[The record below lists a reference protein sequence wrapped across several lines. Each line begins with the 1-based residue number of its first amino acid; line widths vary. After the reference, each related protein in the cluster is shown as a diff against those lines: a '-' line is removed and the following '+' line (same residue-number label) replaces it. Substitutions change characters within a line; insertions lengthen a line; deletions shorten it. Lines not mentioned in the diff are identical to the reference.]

1 MTRGRTPPQNAPEG
15 DTPPASD
22 RVPRVPTTSDER
34 ARKNV
39 QLYAGQLVVS
49 TEPAMVTTILGSCVA
64 VCLFDNRLEY
74 GGINHF
80 LLPDR
85 VGEQF
90 SSARFGSVAC
100 KRLVEQMLAQG
111 CDRCDLHAKVFGG
124 ASVLDA
130 FRGSGAQLGARN
142 VETAM
147 SMLEQEGIEVVATDV
162 GGRFGRRLV
171 YFTDTGTAWVKT
183 IQGVAHGS

>member
-1 MTRGRTPPQNAPEG
+1 MTRGRTPPQFAPDAEA
-15 DTPPASD
+15 PSSE
-22 RVPRVPTTSDER
+22 RVPKAPSVPDGRE
-34 ARKNV
+34 RKNV
-39 QLYAGQLVVS
+39 QLYAGQLVAS
-49 TEPAMVTTILGSCVA
+49 AAPSMVTTILGSCVA
-64 VCLFDNRLEY
+64 VCLFDSRLAY

-90 SSARFGSVAC
+90 SPRFGSVAC
-100 KRLVEQMLAQG
+100 KRLLEQMLALG
-111 CDRCDLHAKVFGG
+111 CDRCDLQAKVFGG

-130 FRGSGAQLGARN
+130 FRGNGPQLGARN
-142 VETAM
+142 VETAL
-147 SMLEQEGIEVVATDV
+147 SMLAHEGIDVAATDV

-183 IQGVAHGS
+183 ICGVADGS